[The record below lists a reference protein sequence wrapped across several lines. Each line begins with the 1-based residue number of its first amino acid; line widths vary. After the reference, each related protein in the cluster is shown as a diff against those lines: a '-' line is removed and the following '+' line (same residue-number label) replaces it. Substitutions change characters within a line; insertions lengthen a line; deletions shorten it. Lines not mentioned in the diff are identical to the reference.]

1 MGRYILRRLLISIPV
16 LLGINI
22 VTFTFASLAP
32 GDPVSAMIDPN
43 RPLPPAEIAKLK
55 EELGLNKPIPV
66 RYVIWLGQVLQG
78 NLGYSLVSHR
88 SVGGEIADRLPQTI
102 LLMATAWL
110 LSVVIGVPLGIYSA
124 FHQYSRV
131 DYVLTLFVFAGISVP
146 AFFLAL
152 LAIYLF
158 AFRIPIF
165 PTSGM
170 YEPLSQLN
178 PIADRVWHLVLPGTV
193 LGIEGTASYLR
204 YTRASV
210 LEVMR
215 QDYVTTA
222 RAKGLA
228 EWGVRVSHVF
238 RNALL
243 PLVTIAGLHLPALI
257 GGALFIEMLFSW
269 PGMARLA
276 ISATLGRDYPM
287 IMGVGLVAAMMILLA
302 NLIADLTYAI
312 ADPRIRYS

>member
-1 MGRYILRRLLISIPV
+1 LGSYSLRRLLIAIPV
-16 LLGINI
+16 LLGITV
-22 VTFTFASLAP
+22 VTFTFANLAP

-55 EELGLNKPIPV
+55 EELGLDQPIPV
-66 RYVIWLGQVLQG
+66 RYAIWLEQVLRG
-78 NLGYSLVSHR
+78 NLGYSLVNHR
-88 SVGGEIADRLPQTI
+88 SVAGEILDRLPQTI

-110 LSVVIGVPLGIYSA
+110 VSVLIGVPLGIYSA
-124 FHQYSRV
+124 FHQYSRA

-146 AFFLAL
+146 SFLLAL

-158 AFRIPIF
+158 AFRVPIF

-178 PIADRVWHLVLPGTV
+178 PIVDRLWHLVLPATV
-193 LGIEGTASYLR
+193 LGIEGAASYLR
-204 YTRASV
+204 YTRSSV

-228 EWGVRVSHVF
+228 EWRLRVRHVF

-276 ISATLGRDYPM
+276 ITATLGRDYPM
-287 IMGVGLVAAMMILLA
+287 IMGVGLVAATMVLLA
-302 NLIADLTYAI
+302 NLVADLTYAL
-312 ADPRIRYS
+312 ADPRIRYG